1 MLVEFRVE
9 NHRSIREEQAFS
21 MEASS
26 SSKIS
31 ASSHS
36 RRVEGHKQ
44 NILPVAAIYGA
55 NGSGKSNFLH
65 ALSFMQ
71 QAVIQSH
78 VHWEAGAKIPR
89 SPFAWWDGPSDDSLY
104 EATFITNGIK
114 YVYGFVVNDES
125 FVEEWLYAYPKG
137 FRQVWF
143 ERELTADGYQFKFG
157 DFFHGRN
164 KFLESLTR
172 PNALFVSVAAQNQ
185 HELILPVYEWFW
197 RIYTI
202 SLSHQKHH
210 IVRSSGRKLLES
222 DPSLSRAFMLLLRAA
237 DLGVIGFEFDDS
249 VRGTGP
255 LSRHQGIR
263 LLHQGGT
270 DNLPNWLPLAEE
282 SSGTQCLFD
291 RGVTFLHALKN
302 SGVLLVDEIEKD
314 LHPYVA
320 AAIVRLFL
328 SVHSNPGLAQLI
340 FSTHDTNLL
349 GARGDDGH
357 ILARDQ
363 VWLTEKSSQGSTTIY
378 PLTDYKPRKSE
389 SIERGYLSGRYG
401 AVPFIGDFENI
412 PVLG

>member
-36 RRVEGHKQ
+36 RKVEGHKQ

-55 NGSGKSNFLH
+55 NGSGKSNFLN
-65 ALSFMQ
+65 ALAFMQ

-78 VHWEAGAKIPR
+78 VHWEAGATIPR
-89 SPFAWWDGPSDDSLY
+89 CPFAWRDGPIDDSLY
-104 EATFITNGIK
+104 EATFIANGIR
-114 YVYGFVVNDES
+114 YVYGFVVNDDS
-125 FVEEWLYAYPKG
+125 FVEEWLYAYPRG
-137 FRQVWF
+137 FKQIWF
-143 ERELTADGYQFKFG
+143 ERENTSDGYQFKFG
-157 DFFHGRN
+157 DLFHGRN

-172 PNALFVSVAAQNQ
+172 PNALFLSVAAQNQ

-197 RIYTI
+197 NIYTI
-202 SLSHQKHH
+202 SLSHHKHH

-237 DLGVIGFEFDDS
+237 DLGVIGYEFDDS
-249 VRGTGP
+249 VSGTGY
-255 LSRHQGIR
+255 LSKFQGIR

-270 DNLPNWLPLAEE
+270 ETMPNWLALAEE

-320 AAIVRLFL
+320 AAIVNLFL
-328 SVHSNPGLAQLI
+328 SLHSNPGLAQLI

-349 GARGDDGH
+349 GTRGDDGH
-357 ILARDQ
+357 LLARDQ
-363 VWLTEKSSQGSTTIY
+363 VWLTEKNAQGATTIY
-378 PLTDYKPRKSE
+378 PLTDYKPRKNE

-412 PVLG
+412 PVLD